1 MSQKR
6 PLSEPPP
13 SIVVDLPVPTARP
26 LRRGRAGFWRLFY
39 VVRVGLLLGVLTLV
53 LLWGVTDH
61 AERQARLDWERPLEV
76 ALILIEQSKLDAA
89 TVDAFRKSIPLLEQQ
104 LGKEF
109 AKYRSGIG
117 VPVRFYV
124 YGPVVGPIPPPPSES
139 EAIFDRLVES
149 VARRVYAH
157 QVDRLA
163 GAPLFGYDSRIYV
176 AARPP
181 TSNVKQFV
189 EGFSEQG
196 GRLGFVDVELDP
208 SMVEFALFVA
218 VHELFHTLGATDKY
232 DRDGNSVSAGFVN
245 PAQQP
250 LFPQLQAE
258 VMAHGRPVAPGIDEP
273 PTFLREL
280 GVGIQTAR
288 ELRWGL

>member
-1 MSQKR
+1 M
-6 PLSEPPP
+6 
-13 SIVVDLPVPTARP
+13 
-26 LRRGRAGFWRLFY
+26 
-39 VVRVGLLLGVLTLV
+39 VRVGLLLGVLTLV
-53 LLWGVTDH
+53 LLWGVSDY
-61 AERQARLDWERPLEV
+61 AQRQARLDWERPLEV
-76 ALILIEQSKLDAA
+76 ALILIEESNLESS
-89 TVDAFRKSIPLLEQQ
+89 TVNAFRSRIPLLEQQ
-104 LGKEF
+104 LGQEL
-109 AKYRSGIG
+109 AKYRSGVG
-117 VPVRFYV
+117 LPVRFYV
-124 YGPVVGPIPPPPSES
+124 YGPVVAPTPPPPSES
-139 EAIFDRLVES
+139 EAIVDRLVES

-157 QVDRLA
+157 KVDRLA
-163 GAPLFGYDSRIYV
+163 GAPLLGYDSRIYI

-196 GRLGFVDVELDP
+196 GRFGFVDVELDP
-208 SMVEFALFVA
+208 SMVDFALFVA

-258 VMAHGRPVAPGIDEP
+258 VMAHGRPVAPGVVEP
-273 PTFLREL
+273 PTLLREL

-288 ELRWGL
+288 ELHWAL